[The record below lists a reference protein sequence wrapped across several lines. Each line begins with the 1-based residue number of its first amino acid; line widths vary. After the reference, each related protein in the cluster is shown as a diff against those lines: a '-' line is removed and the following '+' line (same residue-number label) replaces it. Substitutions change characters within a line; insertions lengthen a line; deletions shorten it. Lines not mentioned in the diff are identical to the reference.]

1 MTGNI
6 PLLRVRGLPFTA
18 EEDQIAEFF
27 DEYNINCI
35 KLIKRN
41 GECHWH
47 VVSKSNPTTPFSL
60 W

>member
-41 GECHWH
+41 GECHYM
-47 VVSKSNPTTPFSL
+47 
-60 W
+60 